1 MGKTKQKIKF
11 INLSKFNQEALI
23 KRTSNESDELSN
35 QIKKLSD
42 MSSGVKVSALYI
54 AELKKIL
61 YMLMKNKVV

>member
-54 AELKKIL
+54 AEFKKNL
-61 YMLMKNKVV
+61 YMLMKK